1 MNDQQYKQHC
11 LDVFEQFNK
20 FLQVQGETCSPEDP
34 MLDLCRDFAS
44 TSASGNLHEAGP
56 ELVARLFGSCPHLS
70 PAFPREL
77 LWYMGGDCLHN
88 MPDEEI
94 ALYQQLDEQRAQA
107 SARGEQL
114 NLPEARAKLLK
125 LQ

>member
-1 MNDQQYKQHC
+1 MNDEQYRLHC
-11 LDVFEQFNK
+11 LGVFEQFNK
-20 FLQVQGETCSPEDP
+20 FLQVQGQACSPDDPILALCEDFTRASAA
-34 MLDLCRDFAS
+34 RD
-44 TSASGNLHEAGP
+44 LHEYGP
-56 ELVARLFGSCPHLS
+56 ELVSRLFASCPHLS

-77 LWYMGGDCLHN
+77 LWYIGGDCLHN

-94 ALYQQLDEQRAQA
+94 ALYQQLDELREQA

>member
-1 MNDQQYKQHC
+1 MNDEQYRQHC
-11 LDVFEQFNK
+11 LGVFEQFNK
-20 FLQVQGETCSPEDP
+20 FLQLKGQACSPDDP
-34 MLDLCRDFAS
+34 ILALCKDFARA
-44 TSASGNLHEAGP
+44 SAAQDLQEDGP
-56 ELVARLFGSCPHLS
+56 EVVSRLFASCPHLS

-77 LWYMGGDCLHN
+77 LWYLGGDCLHN

-94 ALYQQLDEQRAQA
+94 ALYQQLDELREQA
-107 SARGEQL
+107 SARGEML

>member
-11 LDVFEQFNK
+11 RDVFEQFNK
-20 FLQVQGETCSPEDP
+20 FLQLQGQACSPDDP
-34 MLDLCRDFAS
+34 ILELCAEFAS
-44 TSASGNLHEAGP
+44 ASAAQNLHEDGP
-56 ELVARLFGSCPHLS
+56 PLVAKLFGSCPHLS

-77 LWYMGGDCLHN
+77 LWYLGGDCLHN

-94 ALYQQLDEQRAQA
+94 ALYQQLDELREQA

>member
-1 MNDQQYKQHC
+1 MNDEQYRQHC
-11 LDVFEQFNK
+11 LEVLGQFSRFLNLQSQSSSVDDPIRGLSEGFER
-20 FLQVQGETCSPEDP
+20 LAAGE
-34 MLDLCRDFAS
+34 DLY
-44 TSASGNLHEAGP
+44 GAGP
-56 ELVARLFGSCPHLS
+56 DLVSRLFASCPHLS

-77 LWYMGGDCLHN
+77 LWFLGGDCLHN

-94 ALYQQLDEQRAQA
+94 ELYQQLDEQRQQA
-107 SARGEQL
+107 SARGELL